1 MRKKRMD
8 LFVWNKDQPNPKH
21 VLMKKH
27 ILLIDDD
34 PDEIDIFIDAFR
46 DAGRDYKYDTVA
58 NATEALKFLQNT
70 TPDYIILDYKMP
82 KMNGLECLVEIK
94 KMTALDGVPVVLYS
108 SSLDEDI
115 IETAEILGIT
125 GCVVKPFDMR
135 RLPSLLQP
143 YFK

>member
-1 MRKKRMD
+1 V
-8 LFVWNKDQPNPKH
+8 LNKDQANPKH
-21 VLMKKH
+21 VRMTKH

-34 PDEIDIFIDAFR
+34 PDEIDIFIGAFR
-46 DAGRDYKYDTVA
+46 DAGQDFKYDTVSSSV
-58 NATEALKFLQNT
+58 EALKFLRNT
-70 TPDYIILDYKMP
+70 APDYIILDYKMP

-94 KMTALDGVPVVLYS
+94 KMPALDGVPVVLYS

-115 IETAEILGIT
+115 IETAQILGVA

-135 RLPSLLQP
+135 TLPSLLQP